1 MNYILIKNTVACAN
15 KILKINTLMIK
26 NIAQLETIDIILVNT
41 EVLQA
46 AFGILNI
53 AYLKTF
59 LWFSQWI
66 KLCFHFIIKKV
77 TKRI

>member
-15 KILKINTLMIK
+15 KTLKINTLMIK

-59 LWFSQWI
+59 LWFFTMDQTMFS
-66 KLCFHFIIKKV
+66 FHHKKSY
-77 TKRI
+77 